1 MQMGGTD
8 PMVDQPLDVVQHQT
22 HGPTVAGG
30 VEDLQVPDAPGQA
43 IGDCPST
50 RAGGGAEPTQGI
62 PFGGAESEDEA
73 HTLRPSNGPT
83 TRGA

>member
-1 MQMGGTD
+1 
-8 PMVDQPLDVVQHQT
+8 MVDQPLDVVQHQT

-30 VEDLQVPDAPGQA
+30 VEDMQVPDAPGQA